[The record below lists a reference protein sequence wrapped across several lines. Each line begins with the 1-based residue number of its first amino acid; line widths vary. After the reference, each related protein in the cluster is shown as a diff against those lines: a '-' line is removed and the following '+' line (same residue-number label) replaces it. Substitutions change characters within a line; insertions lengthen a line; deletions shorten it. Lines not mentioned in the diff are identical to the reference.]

1 MGSGSV
7 PSSITRGRVSAV
19 VLATFFSGAATCGSG
34 SSPTAPV
41 DELGQFTATVSG
53 AVSAQLSG
61 SADALGTASGT
72 PGWALGMT
80 ALDGSGGIS
89 FVEEGMPRP
98 SPGTYVLAS
107 ALEHGGNAPN
117 SQFTATVGFPPSSGF
132 GSISGTLTITA
143 SSPTSVA
150 GTFDF
155 TAADPEDESRTVSVT
170 GSFNAVNVDF

>member
-1 MGSGSV
+1 MSSGSV
-7 PSSITRGRVSAV
+7 PSSIARGRVSAV
-19 VLATFFSGAATCGSG
+19 VLAIFFSGAATCGSG
-34 SSPTAPV
+34 ASPTAPV

-98 SPGTYVLAS
+98 SPGTYALAS

-117 SQFTATVGFPPSSGF
+117 SQFTATVGFRPVRLRVHLRNPHHHGF
-132 GSISGTLTITA
+132 VPHKRCGHVQLHGGG
-143 SSPTSVA
+143 P
-150 GTFDF
+150 G
-155 TAADPEDESRTVSVT
+155 
-170 GSFNAVNVDF
+170 G